1 MVARIGRPGSLK
13 DAERELRVSQWLNS
27 SGIPTVEAAS
37 ELPQPIVVDDRPVT
51 WWHLIPD
58 HRPATPAELGAV
70 LRVLHFLAPPADPKL
85 PIYNPFGNLRE
96 RFATAGTAADDR
108 AWLLTRYD
116 ELRQQYDKLPD
127 PLQLS
132 VIHGDAW
139 QGNLVVP
146 PSGVPTVLD
155 LDKVS
160 LGQPEWDLIQLAV
173 DYTDF
178 ARIPEFDYLSF
189 VDAYGGYDITSWPN
203 FRLFADIQVLRWVG
217 FAIGQAGASEA
228 AAQQAKHR
236 IACLRGEVTRP
247 WRWEAL

>member
-1 MVARIGRPGSLK
+1 M
-13 DAERELRVSQWLNS
+13 
-27 SGIPTVEAAS
+27 
-37 ELPQPIVVDDRPVT
+37 
-51 WWHLIPD
+51 
-58 HRPATPAELGAV
+58 
-70 LRVLHFLAPPADPKL
+70 LRVLHFLAPPADPEL
-85 PIYNPFGNLRE
+85 PTYNPFGNLRE
-96 RFATAGTAADDR
+96 RFATAGTVADDDR
-108 AWLLTRYD
+108 TWLLTRYD

-146 PSGVPTVLD
+146 PSGIPTVLD

-189 VDAYGGYDITSWPN
+189 VDAYGGYDITTWPN
-203 FRLFADIQVLRWVG
+203 FRLFADIQELRWVG
-217 FAIGQAGASEA
+217 FAIGRAGASEA

-247 WRWEAL
+247 WRWDAL